1 MPFRFRGGS
10 HIINLGP
17 PVGATPH
24 PPPGVKRNTRKGDRM
39 TRIIDVS
46 MDVFSGMLVWP
57 GDDGVELHRT
67 QKMEEGAH
75 NNFSRIACGVHT
87 GTHVDAP
94 RHFIPGGRTI
104 EALPLDV
111 LCGPAWT
118 VDFSPIQRI
127 GEEHLERAGIPAGIR
142 RLLLKTDNS
151 KVLES
156 MKEFQTDY
164 AGLDESGAKWIVG
177 RGIQLVGCD
186 YLSVAVR
193 DQTGPVHRVLL
204 GAEVILV
211 EGLVLKNVPSGACRF
226 TCLPV
231 KFRGSDGALARAMVE
246 IE

>member
-1 MPFRFRGGS
+1 
-10 HIINLGP
+10 
-17 PVGATPH
+17 
-24 PPPGVKRNTRKGDRM
+24 M

-57 GDDGVELHRT
+57 GDDGVDLRRT

-75 NNFSRIACGVHT
+75 NNYSRIACGVHT

-94 RHFIPGGRTI
+94 RHFIAGGKSV

-118 VDFSPIQRI
+118 AGFTGIRRI
-127 GEEHLERAGIPAGIR
+127 GEAQLEKAGIPAGTR

-151 KVLES
+151 TVLES
-156 MKEFQTDY
+156 MTEFQDDY
-164 AGLDESGAKWIVG
+164 AGLDESGAQWIVG
-177 RGIQLVGCD
+177 RGIQLVGID
-186 YLSVAVR
+186 FLSVAVR
-193 DQTGPVHRVLL
+193 DQTGPVHRALL
-204 GAEVILV
+204 GADVILV
-211 EGLVLKNVPSGACRF
+211 EGLLMEHVPSGACRF

-231 KFRGSDGALARAMVE
+231 KLRGSDGAPARAMVE